1 MLVKT
6 PYALSCKDIRDAL
19 LKNKAVEEL
28 PDDIVIDARPL
39 NLLRNIQDQVHG
51 FKVYSEGTPIFH
63 MEIAKDLSARYHQ
76 SKGFNEAFP
85 EISAPPLFY
94 FADTGLEF
102 LGHVHCE
109 GLPLNE
115 ALAQGLFK
123 KEKIKESLAQVLS
136 RLTKGECEWESG
148 CNGGI
153 TELEQLFENLCS
165 IEKLPLEIRTKLKEE
180 VFPLTEGKLM
190 NRANPRKRWSNGD
203 FIDRNLLIGNGGEI
217 TVIDTEFAHET
228 HFPEEDWLRF
238 HAFSILPDEI
248 REVVQKPSQDEIIG
262 TCLYFW
268 LRQLSLENK
277 IRNLSLMP
285 SITHGI
291 LKRIFEVSSAS
302 QNNRPIQVPT
312 GLKPLS
318 KVEILQVEL
327 ESLRELYSDC
337 RTHLIRNLREIT
349 RIKSSQM
356 WRFLNTIRRV
366 IGLALPFLLRKN
378 ERKLHS
384 DFFLLQSPE
393 RKFLRC
399 RDGEVRVSGYF
410 ADAQGFPAKRIIA
423 RIGKRSVDCQD
434 HAIQIVEE
442 CPISQECSNLKLGF
456 HARFNIGAGFK
467 LIRFEAETQSGRLV
481 KFGSRI
487 IHNPNSTK
495 TKLKKPAQRLGQN
508 YEFVSRLK
516 SSPIVEQDGK
526 ANLNCLDIHWVI
538 PDFAPGAGG
547 HMTIFRTIRHLESLG
562 HKNSLWIMWSSQWGS
577 AEKSKEI
584 IKEHFQDLKAA
595 VHILRE
601 KDLDKVTGD
610 VVFATE
616 WRSAYFVRAI
626 TNVRKRFYFVQD
638 YEADFFPKGTEYF
651 LAENTLDFGFHCI
664 TAGKWLRA
672 VLEKRGLNNVCHFD
686 LAYDSKNYFPPQK
699 ARPEA
704 KRIAFYC
711 RSATPRRLTEIG
723 MLALGILAQERS
735 DFQVD
740 IFGEKTVGAQMAF
753 PCKCHGILDAKELG
767 NLYRESTVG
776 IVFSATNYSLIPQ
789 EMMACGLPVI
799 EMDGENT
806 RQSFPEGTVSLAHPD
821 PELVAESLSVLLDDS
836 DRRKEQAKQA
846 LAHVRQL
853 SWEQS
858 AQQVELSLKEAFSKV
873 GRDS

>member
-1 MLVKT
+1 M
-6 PYALSCKDIRDAL
+6 
-19 LKNKAVEEL
+19 KNKAVEEL
-28 PDDIVIDARPL
+28 PEEFVIDARPV
-39 NLLRNIQDQVHG
+39 NLLRNIQDQIHG
-51 FKVYSEGTPIFH
+51 FKVCLEGKPIFH

-76 SKGFNEAFP
+76 SKGFYEAFP

-94 FADTGLEF
+94 FADTGLDF

-148 CNGGI
+148 CNGAR

-165 IEKLPLEIRTKLKEE
+165 IEKLAPEILTKLKEE

-190 NRANPRKRWSNGD
+190 DRANPRKRWSNGD
-203 FIDRNLLIGNGGEI
+203 FIDRNLLIGDAGEI

-228 HFPEEDWLRF
+228 HFPKEDWVRF

-248 REVVQKPSQDEIIG
+248 REVVQRPSQDEIVG
-262 TCLYFW
+262 NSLYFW

-277 IRNLSLMP
+277 IRDLSLMP

-291 LKRIFEVSSAS
+291 LKRIFEVTSAS
-302 QNNRPIQVPT
+302 RNNRPVQVPL

-318 KVEILQVEL
+318 EIETLQVEL
-327 ESLRELYSDC
+327 QSLRELYSDC
-337 RTHLIRNLREIT
+337 RTHLIRNLGEIT
-349 RIKSSQM
+349 RIKNSHI
-356 WRFLNTIRRV
+356 WRFLKTVRSV
-366 IGLALPFLLRKN
+366 VGLALPFLFQKN

-384 DFFLLQSPE
+384 DFFLLQSPA

-410 ADAQGFPAKRIIA
+410 ADAQGLPAKRIIA
-423 RIGKRSVDCQD
+423 RIGNRSVDCQD
-434 HAIQIVEE
+434 HAIQILEE
-442 CPISQECSNLKLGF
+442 CPASQECSNLKLGF
-456 HARFNIGAGFK
+456 HARLKIGTGFK
-467 LIRFEAETQSGRLV
+467 LICFEAETQSGRLV
-481 KFGSRI
+481 KIGSRI
-487 IHNPNSTK
+487 VLNPNS
-495 TKLKKPAQRLGQN
+495 KKPKIEKPVQRLGQN
-508 YEFVSRLK
+508 YEFVARLK
-516 SSPIVEQDGK
+516 ASSLDEQDGK
-526 ANLNCLDIHWVI
+526 ANLSRLDIHWVI

-547 HMTIFRTIRHLESLG
+547 HMTIFRTIRHLESFG
-562 HKNSLWIMWSSQWGS
+562 HKNALWIMWSSQWGS

-584 IKEHFQDLKAA
+584 IKEHFQDLKAS
-595 VHILRE
+595 VHILSE
-601 KDLDKVTGD
+601 KDLDMITGD

-638 YEADFFPKGTEYF
+638 YEADFFPKGTDHF

-664 TAGKWLRA
+664 TAGKWLCS
-672 VLEKRGLNNVCHFD
+672 VLEKRGLKNVCHFD
-686 LAYDSKNYFPPQK
+686 LAYDPKNYFPPSK
-699 ARPEA
+699 LRPQE

-723 MLALGILAQERS
+723 ILALGMLAQERS

-740 IFGEKTVGAQMAF
+740 MFGEKALGSKMAF
-753 PCKCHGILDAKELG
+753 PCKCHGILDAEELG
-767 NLYRESTVG
+767 NLYRESIVG

-806 RQSFPEGTVSLAHPD
+806 RQSFPEGTVMLSNPN
-821 PELVAESLSVLLDDS
+821 PESIAQALSILLDDS
-836 DRRKEQAKQA
+836 DQRKEQAKQA
-846 LAHVRQL
+846 LSHVRKL
-853 SWEQS
+853 SWEKS
-858 AQQVELSLKEAFSKV
+858 AQQVELGLKKAFSKV